1 MKQNDNIHL
10 EISLKTFHKG
20 ISCNV
25 AAAEMTFY
33 LGPDIFRIRGVMVSV
48 AVTVLCLNV
57 LTVFT
62 YLMAHKL
69 HFLSQGALSLGTWEV
84 VN

>member
-1 MKQNDNIHL
+1 MKENDNIHL

-33 LGPDIFRIRGVMVSV
+33 LGPDIFKIRGVMVSV
-48 AVTVLCLNV
+48 AVTVLCSNG

-62 YLMAHKL
+62 PNG
-69 HFLSQGALSLGTWEV
+69 FINCIS
-84 VN
+84 